1 MLLRLFKGTG
11 PVVIFLIII
20 TLFAVWLSAILKP
33 AVDSLSYLTAEPM
46 PLYGLLRL
54 ITVKTQY
61 LGVIVSFLMVSI
73 MAFLLVNFNTR
84 VLFIN
89 ERTFLPALIY
99 ILLGGLFPQY
109 QSLNPVLPASI
120 FLMVA
125 FGRIMDSYRKQGIV
139 YNYFDAGILISLGSL
154 FYANLIWFGL
164 LVFIGIALLRSSNI
178 VEITTSVLGLITPYV
193 ITFGVYYVMGKDL
206 RVLISLIENN
216 LIGKSAVYEF
226 SRLSIVAL
234 ITIGIILIVSIGHLF
249 RLLNTKKIRARQTFF
264 LLIWGF
270 IISIGVYIFV
280 PSSSVEMIWIMIIP
294 VSYVLTHY
302 FVFVRRK
309 LVPEIFFSVLF
320 VLILLIQIWYLR

>member
-11 PVVIFLIII
+11 LVVIFLIII
-20 TLFAVWLSAILKP
+20 TLFAAWLSAVLKP
-33 AVDSLSYLTAEPM
+33 VSLSYSIAEPM

-54 ITVKTQY
+54 ITIKTQY

-73 MAFLLVNFNTR
+73 MAFLLVNFNTQ

-109 QSLNPVLPASI
+109 QCLNPVLPASI
-120 FLMVA
+120 FLMIA

-139 YNYFDAGILISLGSL
+139 YNYFDAGILISTGSL

-164 LVFIGIALLRSSNI
+164 LVIIGIALLRSSNI
-178 VEITTSVLGLITPYV
+178 VEISTSLLGLITPYV

-206 RVLISLIENN
+206 RVLLSLIEHN
-216 LIGKSAVYEF
+216 LIGKSEVYEF

-234 ITIGIILIVSIGHLF
+234 ISIGIILIVSIGHLF
-249 RLLNTKKIRARQTFF
+249 RLLNTKKIRSRQTFF

-270 IISIGVYIFV
+270 LISIGVYIFV
-280 PSSSVEMIWIMIIP
+280 PSSSVEMIWIIIIP
-294 VSYVLTHY
+294 ASYFLTHY
-302 FVFVRRK
+302 FVFIRRRV
-309 LVPEIFFSVLF
+309 VPEIFFSVLF
-320 VLILLIQIWYLR
+320 VMVILIQIWYY